1 MPLTTNFTDAS
12 DMATVHAQHH
22 NDLATAVNNLPGRA
36 VLHLRQTTAQ
46 TNAILGDGTILA
58 ITWNVA
64 DLDTFGGWSS
74 STNPSRY
81 TPNVAGWY
89 LLMGACSFSGN
100 ATGYRQ
106 TVWRKTNATQNGS
119 NSIVIANG
127 ATTSIVVAR
136 PIIVQFNGST
146 DYIELG
152 VTQNAGAGTN
162 LSTVVT
168 GSNQPSMTATYM
180 GS

>member
-1 MPLTTNFTDAS
+1 MPLTNNFSDTS

-22 NDLATAVNNLPGRA
+22 NDLATAVNSAPKGA

-58 ITWNVA
+58 VTWGAV

-74 STNPSRY
+74 SPNPSRY

-106 TVWRKTNATQNGS
+106 TVWRKNGGTINGS
-119 NSIVIANG
+119 NAIVIANG
-127 ATTSIVVAR
+127 ANTSVVVAR
-136 PIIVQFNGST
+136 PILVQFNGST

-152 VTQNAGAGTN
+152 VTQNSGAT

-168 GSNQPSMTATYM
+168 TSNQPSLTATYM